1 MKTKY
6 LMIVIVCWI
15 VELLILGYFWGAGVA
30 YTCAAILFPLLIFWG
45 ITSGY
50 RKQHKKINHALY
62 PYSAVQKQLD
72 QFDLYRNHKNGHTRF
87 FEGINNGQ

>member
-6 LMIVIVCWI
+6 LMIVIMCWI
-15 VELLILGYFWGAGVA
+15 VELLILGYFLGAGVA

-50 RKQHKKINHALY
+50 RKQHKKIKPNPY
-62 PYSAVQKQLD
+62 PWSMVQERIDELFRNRKD
-72 QFDLYRNHKNGHTRF
+72 GRTHSFD
-87 FEGINNGQ
+87 GIDDGQ